1 MYEEKGKRMRT
12 FQIGSELKRLY
23 FANSNRIEEE
33 ILFQNILT
41 KLESCKEIEIGRK
54 QIGPSEDL
62 YKCKWSDW
70 SFCLVYDIDYGT
82 YIQADDEK
90 VIQRLKKFFEDGRL
104 DMDDK

>member
-1 MYEEKGKRMRT
+1 MRT
-12 FQIGSELKRLY
+12 FQIDSEPKRLY
-23 FANSNRIEEE
+23 FTNYNRIEEE
-33 ILFQNILT
+33 ILFQNIFA

-54 QIGPSEDL
+54 QIGPSD
-62 YKCKWSDW
+62 
-70 SFCLVYDIDYGT
+70 DIDYGT

>member
-1 MYEEKGKRMRT
+1 MMKT
-12 FQIGSELKRLY
+12 FQIDSEPKRLY
-23 FANSNRIEEE
+23 FANFNRIEEE

-90 VIQRLKKFFEDGRL
+90 VIQRLKKIFEDERL

>member
-1 MYEEKGKRMRT
+1 MRT
-12 FQIGSELKRLY
+12 FQIDSEPKCLY
-23 FANSNRIEEE
+23 FTNYNRIEEE
-33 ILFQNILT
+33 ILFQNVLS

-62 YKCKWSDW
+62 YKCKWSDLA
-70 SFCLVYDIDYGT
+70 FCLVYDIDYGT

-90 VIQRLKKFFEDGRL
+90 VIQRLKKFFEDGSL

>member
-1 MYEEKGKRMRT
+1 MRT
-12 FQIGSELKRLY
+12 FQIDSEPKRLY

-62 YKCKWSDW
+62 YKCKWSDC

-90 VIQRLKKFFEDGRL
+90 VIQRLKKIFEDGRL

>member
-1 MYEEKGKRMRT
+1 MRT
-12 FQIGSELKRLY
+12 FQIDSEPKRLY
-23 FANSNRIEEE
+23 FANYNRIEEE
-33 ILFQNILT
+33 ILFQNILA

-62 YKCKWSDW
+62 YKCKWSDL

-90 VIQRLKKFFEDGRL
+90 VIQRLEKFFEEGRL
-104 DMDDK
+104 AMDDK